1 MENNGEQQDHAQE
14 MARLR
19 KINATLKMEIQRELR
34 LLEAEKKLLDQIR
47 ADVAKKNSMKNKKN

>member
-19 KINATLKMEIQRELR
+19 KINANLKVEIQRELR